1 MQTDCLAPHMQSFY
15 LMRCASQ
22 RKGRGLQHEEVC
34 CLCNWS
40 SYSCTAGFCKMK
52 TQHNEPELELGKTIS
67 LLISLSMSLLTSD
80 DQKDTPAGK
89 TIACQQKQ
97 LCDLYSTALHRKAL
111 SIIKDETHP
120 LHPEFELLPSRIPP
134 AIKKN
139 IYKGSVTAD
148 AVTSALFPLS
158 GTVQFGTVR
167 YTIFCG
173 KRGNVSQI

>member
-80 DQKDTPAGK
+80 DQKDTPA
-89 TIACQQKQ
+89 
-97 LCDLYSTALHRKAL
+97 
-111 SIIKDETHP
+111 P
-120 LHPEFELLPSRIPP
+120 LPSPCQSR
-134 AIKKN
+134 
-139 IYKGSVTAD
+139 SLRLCREQLRLV
-148 AVTSALFPLS
+148 
-158 GTVQFGTVR
+158 GTVVR
-167 YTIFCG
+167 RCSHCG
-173 KRGNVSQI
+173 SRSRGWHQKNLNTPQTTTCIQPLRQKTTLNVISTKGVQCSAMPFSDCR